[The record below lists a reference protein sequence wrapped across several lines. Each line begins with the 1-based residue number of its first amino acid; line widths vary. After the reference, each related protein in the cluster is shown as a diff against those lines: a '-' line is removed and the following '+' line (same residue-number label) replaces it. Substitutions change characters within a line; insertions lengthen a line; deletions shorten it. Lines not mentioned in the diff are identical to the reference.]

1 MQGQVLKL
9 VFFTVLRLHRYLRCM
24 GSACVPANISSGC
37 GYCIDTAPVHVLV
50 PVNIQA
56 S

>member
-1 MQGQVLKL
+1 MLGQLLKL
-9 VFFTVLRLHRYLRCM
+9 VFFTVLHLHRYLRCM
-24 GSACVPANISSGC
+24 GSACVPANISSGY

-50 PVNIQA
+50 PVNTQA